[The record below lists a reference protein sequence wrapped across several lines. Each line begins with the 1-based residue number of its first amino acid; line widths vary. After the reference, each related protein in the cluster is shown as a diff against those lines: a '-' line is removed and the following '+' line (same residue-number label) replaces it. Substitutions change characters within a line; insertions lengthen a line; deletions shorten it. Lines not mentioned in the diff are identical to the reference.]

1 MMSTMTEE
9 KEKVNRPLD
18 TMDEVAYH
26 ELEHHYGEAKRTI
39 ENYKKRCQQAEL
51 ELSIVKAVGQN
62 SPEMKQAIAQI
73 KELEIGL
80 ANALEI
86 NKSHQKLNGKLQE
99 RLTEVE
105 GDNKKLA
112 DQIEHRINQLRKSGM

>member
-1 MMSTMTEE
+1 MTEE

-26 ELEHHYGEAKRTI
+26 ELEHHYREAKRTI
-39 ENYKKRCQQAEL
+39 ENYKKRCQQAQL
-51 ELSIVKAVGQN
+51 ELSLIKAVGQN
-62 SPEMKQAIAQI
+62 SPEMKEAIAQI